1 MLSTA
6 LIALLAAS
14 AAAQSLLAGADC
26 PLFGPEFPA
35 PRNLSKS
42 PAISTAITSFD
53 SLLKNTAGAA
63 SNSSAYSASFFSL
76 YNSNPLFQVHYTP
89 PTPIGVAK
97 VDSNSIYRIGS
108 VTKVLTVWTFLIE
121 AGDAYFGDSI
131 TKYVPEL
138 KNTSKL
144 AAGTVYDDID
154 NVRWEDVTLGD
165 LAGQTAGIA
174 RDGSINLLPHVN
186 IAANIEQ

>member
-1 MLSTA
+1 MFSTA
-6 LIALLAAS
+6 LIALLTAS

-42 PAISTAITSFD
+42 PAISTAITFFN
-53 SLLKNTAGAA
+53 SLLNTTAGAT

-76 YNSNPLFQVHYTP
+76 YDSNPLFQVHYTP
-89 PTPIGVAK
+89 PAPVGVAR

-174 RDGSINLLPHVN
+174 RDGRTDRYTNRGIS
-186 IAANIEQ
+186 ANSEQ